1 MVVILR
7 QIARSVDGKV
17 RDEGSLIPSKQ
28 LVMLSAAARESGS
41 DPTRTSFR
49 SGRHRLQNGGSP
61 QFFCFRCQ
69 TAAPDET
76 SASHGYESGGVT

>member
-41 DPTRTSFR
+41 GTFETC
-49 SGRHRLQNGGSP
+49 RL
-61 QFFCFRCQ
+61 
-69 TAAPDET
+69 
-76 SASHGYESGGVT
+76 Y